1 MQDRTNVNATR
12 LAREAEGVEQPE
24 LSILIVNYNCAQD
37 TIRAVQ
43 SVQANADDFRV
54 EIIVVDNAS
63 TDDSVD
69 RIRAAVPDARVVA
82 TGANGGYAWGNNVGI
97 SIAQGRY
104 VLVLNPDTEV
114 STDALQK
121 AVAYLDEH
129 QHVGLLGARSEDGDG
144 HVEQTC
150 FRYPRLRDL
159 FWRAFLP
166 FSVLRRSRLFGDRRY
181 RSLSLED
188 ICDVEAVVGCF
199 MMVPRRVI
207 DEVGGLDDRFFMYS
221 EETEWCWRIRKAGY
235 QVHYHPDVRIIHYG
249 GGSTGGVSPWSAV
262 ETAKSQILFLRLTRG
277 AGVARVGTGL
287 ILLGDALR
295 AAWFVPIS
303 VTRAGR
309 ARGAHWRA
317 RFVFLCKALIDQPKG
332 QTPPPIPDTVAKAGF
347 TETDSNA

>member
-1 MQDRTNVNATR
+1 M
-12 LAREAEGVEQPE
+12 LAV
-24 LSILIVNYNCAQD
+24 LIVNYNCAGD
-37 TIRAVQ
+37 TIRAVR
-43 SVQANADDFRV
+43 SILTGEHERLCEV
-54 EIIVVDNAS
+54 IVVDNAS

-69 RIRAAVPDARVVA
+69 QICAALPDVRLLAA
-82 TGANGGYAWGNNVGI
+82 GANGGYAWGINVGI
-97 SIAQGRY
+97 SLAVGRH

-114 STDALQK
+114 EPGSLAK
-121 AVAYLDEH
+121 AVAYLDENE
-129 QHVGLLGARSEDGDG
+129 HVGLLGARSEDGDG

-166 FSVLRRSRLFGDRRY
+166 FSVIRRSRFFGDRRY
-181 RSLSLED
+181 RSLSLDE

-235 QVHYHPDVRIIHYG
+235 RVHYHPDVRIIHYG

-287 ILLGDALR
+287 LLAGDALR

-317 RFVFLCKALIDQPKG
+317 RFVFLCRALIDQPKG
-332 QTPPPIPDTVAKAGF
+332 QRPPPIPDAVAKAGV
-347 TETDSNA
+347 TETGSNA